1 MVDGK
6 PAPSAKSLNDRLA
19 ALGGMTAAA
28 ASYMPGSDSSD
39 DEYGLGLTGE
49 EADLVEQTM
58 AQLRLERAL
67 PAQASARH
75 GAGGGGGTSRASDD
89 AGGGGSAATC
99 GGSVTMADD
108 AALARAQAASARR
121 DAAQLSSELAGH
133 KDLESYTAAGYD
145 QRVFVCH
152 QQ

>member
-75 GAGGGGGTSRASDD
+75 GAGGGGGTSGASY
-89 AGGGGSAATC
+89 GGGSAAAG

-133 KDLESYTAAGYD
+133 KDLESYTAAGYA